1 MMKNCNK
8 IQIRTHHVWIDPG
21 YKLGPLDAL
30 KPTPGDQGRAT
41 ERCMLDV
48 IGYFYTSLND
58 GLEIYLSFGLSSS
71 VVSGSEFCLSKMRP
85 RIP

>member
-30 KPTPGDQGRAT
+30 KLGLLMAKKSNPLPPIPKSNYFDIHPTPNQK
-41 ERCMLDV
+41 
-48 IGYFYTSLND
+48 Y
-58 GLEIYLSFGLSSS
+58 
-71 VVSGSEFCLSKMRP
+71 
-85 RIP
+85 